1 MTHHVSISLIRGKEY
16 WFNTAQNRWYKMKP
30 PIRPSSA
37 DLKIYNQFLHNAVKG
52 QKSPKVLILGA
63 TPELRDLAAKYTKE
77 VTVVDVN
84 LEMILAMTKLMRKK
98 NPSEIWVKAN
108 WLSMPLAHNY
118 YDVILGDGVVN
129 NVAWSEVNIFW
140 KHLAQILKPNG
151 KFTTRILFY
160 IPPKISSGI
169 ASEIMEHMWKRRGP
183 NAADCAEMH
192 IAAQVLSFDFKTK
205 TTPNP
210 SERQYNQIFQ
220 NHPWAK
226 KNKTKI
232 YKAIKKIYPASKKSW
247 RALTPR
253 ETRREVSP
261 FFKIIM
267 QKSPPH
273 SLFDKFFAV
282 YYLQKK

>member
-1 MTHHVSISLIRGKEY
+1 MSKNSTTLILGKEY
-16 WFNTAQNRWYKMKP
+16 WLHTAQNRYKMKP
-30 PIRPSSA
+30 PIRPSPG
-37 DLKIYNQFLHNAVKG
+37 DLKIYDQFLHNAVKN
-52 QKSPKVLILGA
+52 QKTAKILILGS

-98 NPSEIWVKAN
+98 NPSEIWVKTS
-108 WLSMPLAHNY
+108 WLSMPLSHNY

-140 KHLAQILKPNG
+140 KHLAEVLKPNG
-151 KFTTRILFY
+151 KFVTRILFY

-169 ASEIMEHMWKRRGP
+169 ASEIMEHIRKRRGP

-192 IAAQVLSFDFKTK
+192 IAAQLLCFDFKTK

-220 NHPWAK
+220 NHPWAN
-226 KNKTKI
+226 KNKVKI
-232 YKAIKKIYPASKKSW
+232 YQAIKKIYPPSRKSW
-247 RALTPR
+247 RALTPQ
-253 ETRREVSP
+253 ETRREVSL
-261 FFKIIM
+261 FFKTIA
-267 QKSPPH
+267 QKSPLH
-273 SLFDKFFAV
+273 SLFNKFFPV
-282 YYLQKK
+282 CYLKKK